1 MNTGVF
7 YKAST
12 LQLFHQI
19 LDSGLLDP
27 KGDLVRFIYHLLR
40 QFFKK
45 LQEYPLLIVDVFA
58 PKSRKTCL
66 ELNIGRLEAEKA
78 GVEVSAK
85 KEKRYVLFIYV
96 TSIRIQW
103 LAVYFF
109 VVHA

>member
-1 MNTGVF
+1 MFYRMAINCGNTAVF

-45 LQEYPLLIVDVFA
+45 LQEYPLLVIDVFA
-58 PKSRKTCL
+58 PKTKNTCL
-66 ELNIGRLEAEKA
+66 ELNIGRLEAEKMDN
-78 GVEVSAK
+78 EVSSK
-85 KEKRYVLFIYV
+85 KEKRYVFVWLLF
-96 TSIRIQW
+96 
-103 LAVYFF
+103 
-109 VVHA
+109 